1 LTQERHNAEDRIF
14 LTRQEAIGT
23 DHVAQQVVDGDP
35 LLDRQLGLC
44 DREIAFEIDSGAAEE
59 V

>member
-1 LTQERHNAEDRIF
+1 MSLPPMSHQARSQKGHY
-14 LTRQEAIGT
+14 
-23 DHVAQQVVDGDP
+23 GDP